1 MKALSMK
8 TFTRFVYTSCFMIF
22 CHLPALANGY
32 EQKQIMDNERVRI
45 LIVTCPPNAESPNVI
60 RLQDRVVYALEG
72 GTIQRIYANGQE
84 SITIPAISSWAVR
97 DRPNENPKFWATK
110 CYSDFYGIQVFGP
123 PYGP

>member
-8 TFTRFVYTSCFMIF
+8 TFTRFVYTSYFMIF

-84 SITIPAISSWAVR
+84 SIIEYQKGEVFFSNAPEDKLQYAIKNIGSTTV
-97 DRPNENPKFWATK
+97 
-110 CYSDFYGIQVFGP
+110 ILQVI
-123 PYGP
+123 YLK

>member
-1 MKALSMK
+1 MK
-8 TFTRFVYTSCFMIF
+8 TFTRFVYTSYFMIF

-45 LIVTCPPNAESPNVI
+45 LIVTCPPNAESPSVI

-84 SITIPAISSWAVR
+84 SIIEYQKGEVFFSNAPEDKLQYAIKNIGSTTV
-97 DRPNENPKFWATK
+97 
-110 CYSDFYGIQVFGP
+110 ILQVI
-123 PYGP
+123 YLK